1 VQVDRNTTRED
12 VLNAV
17 LQEQTKPT
25 LQDILKMEEDPQLFQ
40 KKYQEKLERAA
51 KE

>member
-1 VQVDRNTTRED
+1 VDRNSTRAD

-17 LQEQTKPT
+17 LKEQTKPN
-25 LQDILKMEEDPQLFQ
+25 LQDILKIDGDPQLFQ
-40 KKYQEKLERAA
+40 KKYQEKLERVA